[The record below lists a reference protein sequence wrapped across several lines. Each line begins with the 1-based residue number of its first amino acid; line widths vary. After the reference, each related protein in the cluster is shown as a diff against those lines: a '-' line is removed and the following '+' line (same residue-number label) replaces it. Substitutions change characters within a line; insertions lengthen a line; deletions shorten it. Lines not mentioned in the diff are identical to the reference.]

1 MPDPTTDGER
11 AAPRFTGNRI
21 VALTLVAFAIAL
33 IVHALII
40 VIGGRDSPLRL
51 FVTPLIGA
59 SVIFF
64 GSAGYPMAGRI
75 RLSVMVGLGL
85 LLIAGM
91 V

>member
-1 MPDPTTDGER
+1 LKSTDGES
-11 AAPRFTGNRI
+11 AARPSANRI
-21 VALTLVAFAIAL
+21 VLLTLVAFAVAL
-33 IVHALII
+33 VVHTLII
-40 VIGGRDSPLRL
+40 VIGGRDSALRL

-64 GSAGYPMAGRI
+64 GCAGYPMAGRL
-75 RLSVMVGLGL
+75 RLSAMVGLGL

>member
-1 MPDPTTDGER
+1 MKSTDGER
-11 AAPRFTGNRI
+11 AVRPSASRI
-21 VALTLVAFAIAL
+21 VALTLIAFAIAL

-40 VIGGRDSPLRL
+40 VVGGRDSPPRL

-59 SVIFF
+59 SVIFL
-64 GSAGYPMAGRI
+64 GSAGYPMAGRV
-75 RLSVMVGLGL
+75 RLSAMVGVGL

>member
-1 MPDPTTDGER
+1 
-11 AAPRFTGNRI
+11 
-21 VALTLVAFAIAL
+21 
-33 IVHALII
+33 VHALII
-40 VIGGRDSPLRL
+40 VIGGRDNPLRL

-64 GSAGYPMAGRI
+64 GSAGYPMAGRT

>member
-1 MPDPTTDGER
+1 MPGRSTDGESAVR
-11 AAPRFTGNRI
+11 PSANRI
-21 VALTLVAFAIAL
+21 VALTLVAFTIAL

-59 SVIFF
+59 AVIFF
-64 GSAGYPMAGRI
+64 GLAGYPMAGRV